1 MMHISNMHIDSSA
14 TDRELER
21 AQRRFLDRAC
31 PGWRAWRATWRGGGA
46 QVLEL
51 GAGPVVLCVHG
62 GLGDAFQWAPVMAAL
77 APRHR
82 VLAVDRPGHG
92 LSDPYDYRHVDL
104 PAHAR
109 DFLTAVLDAAEAPV
123 ATVVGASLGGLLSFH
138 LALARPDRVER
149 LVLPGATAGTTRSLP
164 WMLRLGQLPGLRRL
178 VRRQMREPTRASAR
192 SFWRQLLVAHPER
205 LGDDFLD
212 ACAASQR
219 RNAESWF
226 TLIDALIG
234 VGGLRRDLLLDAL
247 WPKLRVPTTFVWG
260 ERDAW
265 APTGVGAGL
274 AARNPR
280 VTLVRVPDAG
290 HAVWLDAP
298 GPTLAA
304 IEAP

>member
-1 MMHISNMHIDSSA
+1 MHIESSSG
-14 TDRELER
+14 DRELER

-31 PGWRAWRATWRGGGA
+31 PGWRAWRAAWRGGGA

-51 GAGPVVLCVHG
+51 GSGPVLLCVHG

-92 LSDPYDYRHVDL
+92 LSDAFDYRGVDVA
-104 PAHAR
+104 AHAR
-109 DFLTAVLDAAEAPV
+109 DFLGAVLDAAEAPV

-138 LALARPDRVER
+138 LALGSPERVER
-149 LVLPGATAGTTRSLP
+149 LVLVGATAGTTRSLP
-164 WMLRLGQLPGLRRL
+164 WMLRLGQLPLLRGL
-178 VRRQMREPTRASAR
+178 VRRQMRAPTRQSAR
-192 SFWRQLLVAHPER
+192 AFWRQLLVAHPER
-205 LGDDFLD
+205 LDDDFLD

-219 RNAESWF
+219 RNVESWF

-234 VGGLRRDLLLDAL
+234 IGGFRRDLLLHDP
-247 WPKLRVPTTFVWG
+247 WPRLAVPTTLVWG

-265 APTGVGAGL
+265 APVAVGAEL

-280 VTLVRVPDAG
+280 ATLVRVPDAG
-290 HAVWLDAP
+290 HAAWIDAP
-298 GPTLAA
+298 GPTIAA
-304 IEAP
+304 IAPS